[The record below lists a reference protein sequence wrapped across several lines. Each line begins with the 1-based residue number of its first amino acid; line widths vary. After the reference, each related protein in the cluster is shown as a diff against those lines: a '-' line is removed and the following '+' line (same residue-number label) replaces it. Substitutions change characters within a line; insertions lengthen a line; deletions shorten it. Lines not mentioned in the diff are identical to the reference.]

1 MCMQGTKSKHA
12 FIILTLICSQKC
24 PSVENCETA
33 CLKDLRPSIFLL
45 LIQRSWLCC
54 NWIFKCKILQIPV
67 SSVSFPWK
75 NPNQPTSQKTHYG
88 ASCRHMKS
96 FGLLS
101 LAQITKAS
109 LVLKEI
115 SPLPTQPESWA
126 ALCFPLFPLLPF
138 FWVQFSWQQP
148 CTPLI
153 EFSCG
158 GNAMLAGGSVPNPS
172 LATELSRTK
181 LSFT

>member
-1 MCMQGTKSKHA
+1 MCVQETKSKHA

-88 ASCRHMKS
+88 ASCLHMKS

-101 LAQITKAS
+101 LGQITQAS
-109 LVLKEI
+109 LVLKEM

-126 ALCFPLFPLLPF
+126 SLCFPLFPLLPF
-138 FWVQFSWQQP
+138 FLSSVLLTAALHPTNRIQLWRECNPGRRQ
-148 CTPLI
+148 CTQ
-153 EFSCG
+153 
-158 GNAMLAGGSVPNPS
+158 S
-172 LATELSRTK
+172 LTGHWT
-181 LSFT
+181 

>member
-1 MCMQGTKSKHA
+1 MCVQGTKSKHA
-12 FIILTLICSQKC
+12 FIILTLICSQKR

-33 CLKDLRPSIFLL
+33 CLKDLRPPIFLL

-101 LAQITKAS
+101 LAQITQAS

-115 SPLPTQPESWA
+115 SPLPTQPNFWVLSFSLFPIISTFTIFPSSVLLTA
-126 ALCFPLFPLLPF
+126 ALHPTNRIQLWRECNPGRR
-138 FWVQFSWQQP
+138 Q
-148 CTPLI
+148 CTQ
-153 EFSCG
+153 
-158 GNAMLAGGSVPNPS
+158 S
-172 LATELSRTK
+172 LTGHWT
-181 LSFT
+181 